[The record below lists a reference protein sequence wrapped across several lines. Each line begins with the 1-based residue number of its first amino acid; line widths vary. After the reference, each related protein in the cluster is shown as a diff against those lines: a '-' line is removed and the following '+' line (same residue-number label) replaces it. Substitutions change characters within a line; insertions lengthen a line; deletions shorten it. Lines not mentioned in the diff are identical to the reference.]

1 MQMEN
6 VIVVYHVSKVPQPG
20 VKKKK
25 ENKLC
30 AGIND
35 SGHLCPKKWNK
46 LFRSVFKNI
55 SMLQIGNGNMK
66 VFKVMKNDMVVTKK
80 T

>member
-1 MQMEN
+1 MNPHHKTRILFENHFQMNHREIKLTAKKLMQMEN

-35 SGHLCPKKWNK
+35 SGHLCPKK
-46 LFRSVFKNI
+46 
-55 SMLQIGNGNMK
+55 
-66 VFKVMKNDMVVTKK
+66 
-80 T
+80 